1 MKREKATMK
10 DKTMIAFGKNTLA
23 VVIKLYTDVQSENFQ
38 KAATRLRRCTHKI
51 WEKTAPNMTK
61 HFYCFKKA
69 MAPCM
74 TKMGVA
80 ATKRKYKKSVL

>member
-1 MKREKATMK
+1 MAP
-10 DKTMIAFGKNTLA
+10 
-23 VVIKLYTDVQSENFQ
+23 VVSMHDCSNSAELTTPYSTNPLHRCNQ